1 VTGEFDIKKNLTRK
15 DFLKAGGGTLAGL
28 YALGTVGY
36 SARGSGG
43 VSQDEAL
50 EAALAVLVLVLMLA
64 VGTKPAEAA
73 FPGTNGKIAFS
84 SNRDGNPE
92 IFAMNPDGTGLE
104 QLTDNSK
111 TDWYPAWSAD
121 GSWMAYTSYP
131 EFEAEIYMRSCGG
144 GGGGFVQTLRLTK
157 NTASDTE
164 PTFNPD
170 RTKIAFVSNRDGGG
184 NYEIYVMDT
193 ADTDGNENGDNQTN
207 LTNNP
212 AIDSQPAW
220 SPDGT
225 KIAFQS
231 DRDGNNRQVYVMD
244 ADGTDPVNLTNNAA
258 AYDGYPNWFPDG
270 TKIAFARSIDN
281 NADIYVM
288 NADGSEQ
295 KRLTKEAAQDYNPA
309 WSPDGKKIAF
319 GTNRRG
325 GDDEIYVMKAKRE
338 SKRNRPKNLTKND
351 VVIDSMPDWRPIP

>member
-1 VTGEFDIKKNLTRK
+1 
-15 DFLKAGGGTLAGL
+15 
-28 YALGTVGY
+28 
-36 SARGSGG
+36 
-43 VSQDEAL
+43 
-50 EAALAVLVLVLMLA
+50 

-84 SNRDGNPE
+84 VNRDGDPE

-131 EFEAEIYMRSCGG
+131 EFEAEIYMRSCC
-144 GGGGFVQTLRLTK
+144 GGGFVQTLRLTK
-157 NTASDTE
+157 NTASDIE

-225 KIAFQS
+225 KIAF
-231 DRDGNNRQVYVMD
+231 
-244 ADGTDPVNLTNNAA
+244 
-258 AYDGYPNWFPDG
+258 
-270 TKIAFARSIDN
+270 ARSIDN

-325 GDDEIYVMKAKRE
+325 GDDEICVMKAKRE